1 MSEKEII
8 SFFQIEKRVKERV
21 DSNGRF
27 TAALPV
33 PSDIESLKA
42 VLKAYKNK
50 LIEPILIGDEKLI
63 KNKADENL
71 MSLDGIEILDLNQ
84 PDMAI
89 KTATKMA
96 IANEIDFIVKG
107 KGDFNDFVDL
117 LLDEK
122 SDFVS
127 SRKTVSHIAVFK
139 AELYKKLL
147 ILTDSFVN
155 IAQDIKQKVAI
166 INSAVKLAR
175 QLNIDCPKVAIL
187 AAVEVIYPQ
196 MPVTVDAAA
205 IAKMSD
211 RKQIPNAIVDGPL
224 SFDIAVDP
232 VAAEAKGITNS
243 KVAGDA
249 DIIIPSTIET
259 ANGVYKSMSLF
270 AKAEIGGII
279 YGGKVPVAINPSIDS
294 FENRYNSILLA
305 CLMCSR

>member
-166 INSAVKLAR
+166 INNAVKLAR

>member
-1 MSEKEII
+1 MSEKGII
-8 SFFQIEKRVKERV
+8 SFFQIEKRVKELV
-21 DSNGRF
+21 DSNDRF
-27 TAALPV
+27 KAALPV

-63 KNKADENL
+63 KNKADENSL
-71 MSLDGIEILDLNQ
+71 SLDGIEILDLNQ

-89 KTATKMA
+89 KTVSKMA

-107 KGDFNDFVDL
+107 KGNFNEFVDL

-127 SRKTVSHIAVFK
+127 LKKSVSHIAVFK

-147 ILTDSFVN
+147 ILSDSFVN
-155 IAQDIKQKVAI
+155 TAHDIKQKVAI
-166 INSAVKLAR
+166 INNAVKLAR
-175 QLNIDCPKVAIL
+175 QLKIDCPKVAIL

-196 MPVTVDAAA
+196 MPVTVEAAV

-243 KVAGDA
+243 KVAGYA
-249 DIIIPSTIET
+249 DIIIPSNIET

-279 YGGKVPVAINPSIDS
+279 CGGKVPVAINPSIDS